1 MKTRTKI
8 AGITGLAS
16 LAWLSVTA
24 AMALNQR
31 KLVFNPSQEPEAP
44 GAKSAGHKTR
54 AVVLRGRDGTR
65 LSGWFLTPDIAG
77 PHPAV
82 IYFGGRS
89 EEVSWVVRDAGRLF
103 PNMAVLVLNY
113 RGYGGSHGQPSEA
126 QMVEDGEVIFDW
138 LLTRPHVDPTRIAVV
153 GRSLGSGVAV
163 QLGVRRPIHS
173 LVLVTPYDSILAIAK
188 RRFRGVP
195 VGLILKHRFESD
207 KHVEKVTAPIYVLR
221 AAEDSI
227 VPHAH
232 TDSLV
237 AKLATLHADETIP
250 ESDHCNIPYLPLTQE
265 RIATYLASRF
275 SETSTRPPM
284 PESA

>member
-1 MKTRTKI
+1 MKTKTKI

-16 LAWLSVTA
+16 LAWLGVTA

-44 GAKSAGHKTR
+44 GAKSAAHKTR

-65 LSGWFLTPDIAG
+65 LSGWFLTPDVAG

-113 RGYGGSHGQPSEA
+113 RGYGQSLGQPSEQ
-126 QMVEDGEVIFDW
+126 QMVDDGEVMFDW
-138 LLTRPHVDPTRIAVV
+138 LLCRTHVDTKRIAVV

-163 QLGVRRPIHS
+163 QLGVRRPVHS
-173 LVLVTPYDSILAIAK
+173 LVLVTPYDSILAIARK
-188 RRFRGVP
+188 RARGVP

-207 KHVEKVTAPIYVLR
+207 KHGQKLKVPIYVLR
-221 AAEDSI
+221 AAEDTI
-227 VPHAH
+227 VPHVH

-237 AKLATLHADETIP
+237 SKLASLYADETIP
-250 ESDHCNIPYLPLTQE
+250 ESDHCNIPYLPETQS
-265 RIATYLASRF
+265 RIAAYLGARF
-275 SETSTRPPM
+275 GEPPV
-284 PESA
+284 PILAKSA

>member
-1 MKTRTKI
+1 MKTKTKI

-31 KLVFNPSQEPEAP
+31 KLVFNPSHEPEAP
-44 GAKSAGHKTR
+44 GAKSAAHKTR

-65 LSGWFLTPDIAG
+65 LSGWFLTPEVEG

-82 IYFGGRS
+82 VYFGGRS

-103 PNMAVLVLNY
+103 PDMAVLVLNY
-113 RGYGGSHGQPSEA
+113 RGYGESHGQPSEHE
-126 QMVEDGEVIFDW
+126 MVEDGEVMFDW
-138 LLTRPHVDPTRIAVV
+138 LVGRRHVDPARIAVV

-163 QLGVRRPIHS
+163 QVGVRRPVHS
-173 LVLVTPYDSILAIAK
+173 LVLVTPYDSILAIAR

-207 KHVEKVTAPIYVLR
+207 KHGEKLTAPVYVLR
-221 AAEDSI
+221 ATQDSI

-237 AKLATLHADETIP
+237 AKFASLYADETIP
-250 ESDHCNIPYLPLTQE
+250 DSDHCNIPYLPETQS
-265 RIATYLASRF
+265 RIAAYLAARF
-275 SETSTRPPM
+275 AEVRVSAQPMQST
-284 PESA
+284 

>member
-1 MKTRTKI
+1 MKTKTKI

-31 KLVFNPSQEPEAP
+31 RLVFNPSQEPEAP
-44 GAKSAGHKTR
+44 GAKSSGHKTR

-65 LSGWFLTPDIAG
+65 LSGWFLTPTVAG

-89 EEVSWVVRDAGRLF
+89 EEVSWVVRDAARLF

-113 RGYGGSHGQPSEA
+113 RGYGESHGQPNE
-126 QMVEDGEVIFDW
+126 QEMVQDGEVMFDW
-138 LLTRPHVDPTRIAVV
+138 LLERTHVDQKRIAVV

-163 QLGVRRPIHS
+163 QLGVRRPVHS

-188 RRFRGVP
+188 KRFRGVP
-195 VGLILKHRFESD
+195 VGFILKHRFESD
-207 KHVEKVTAPIYVLR
+207 KHVEKLTAPIYVLR

-227 VPHAH
+227 VPHTH
-232 TDSLV
+232 TDTLV
-237 AKLATLHADETIP
+237 AKLATLHADETVP
-250 ESDHCNIPYLPLTQE
+250 DSDHCNIPYLPETQS
-265 RIATYLASRF
+265 RIAAYLAARF
-275 SETSTRPPM
+275 GEPAEPH
-284 PESA
+284 P